1 MGETEIRRPPAD
13 TQEIER
19 NLVRIAHM
27 FAPHRDDALMRDI
40 CRLAVKCAQEGLTR
54 G

>member
-1 MGETEIRRPPAD
+1 MEETGIHQPPAD
-13 TQEIER
+13 PQEIEK